1 MPFLAQMAIFEL
13 LIDIIYAN
21 WDFKEITEE
30 KELSLLLRLIY
41 EMTQNI
47 FRQQLN
53 MIMNINVSSMQL
65 IFELQK

>member
-1 MPFLAQMAIFEL
+1 MPFLAQMAISEL
-13 LIDIIYAN
+13 LIDIIYTN

-30 KELSLLLRLIY
+30 KELSFLLRLIY

-53 MIMNINVSSMQL
+53 MSINVL
-65 IFELQK
+65 

>member
-21 WDFKEITEE
+21 WDFKEMTEE
-30 KELSLLLRLIY
+30 KKLSLLLRLIY

-53 MIMNINVSSMQL
+53 MIMNINVLSM
-65 IFELQK
+65 

>member
-21 WDFKEITEE
+21 WDFKEMTEE

-53 MIMNINVSSMQL
+53 MIMNINVLPM
-65 IFELQK
+65 

>member
-13 LIDIIYAN
+13 LIDIIYAT

-30 KELSLLLRLIY
+30 KELSFLLRLIS

-47 FRQQLN
+47 FRHQLN
-53 MIMNINVSSMQL
+53 MIMNINVLSL
-65 IFELQK
+65 

>member
-53 MIMNINVSSMQL
+53 MIMNRNVLSL
-65 IFELQK
+65 

>member
-1 MPFLAQMAIFEL
+1 MAIFEL

-21 WDFKEITEE
+21 RDFKEITEE

-41 EMTQNI
+41 EMTENI

-53 MIMNINVSSMQL
+53 MIMNINMLSMQPML
-65 IFELQK
+65 

>member
-65 IFELQK
+65 IFKLQK

>member
-13 LIDIIYAN
+13 LIDIIYAT

-30 KELSLLLRLIY
+30 KELSLLLRLIS

-53 MIMNINVSSMQL
+53 MIMNINVLSL
-65 IFELQK
+65 

>member
-1 MPFLAQMAIFEL
+1 MPFLAQMAISEL
-13 LIDIIYAN
+13 LIDIIYTN

-30 KELSLLLRLIY
+30 KELSFLLRLIY

-53 MIMNINVSSMQL
+53 MSINVLEM
-65 IFELQK
+65 

>member
-1 MPFLAQMAIFEL
+1 MPFLAQMAISEL
-13 LIDIIYAN
+13 LIDIIYTN

-30 KELSLLLRLIY
+30 KELSFLLRLIY

-53 MIMNINVSSMQL
+53 MSINML
-65 IFELQK
+65 

>member
-13 LIDIIYAN
+13 LIDIIYAT

-53 MIMNINVSSMQL
+53 MIMNINVLSL
-65 IFELQK
+65 

>member
-1 MPFLAQMAIFEL
+1 MPFLARMAISEL

-30 KELSLLLRLIY
+30 KRAFFPAEINLWNDSKH
-41 EMTQNI
+41 

-53 MIMNINVSSMQL
+53 VIININVLSM
-65 IFELQK
+65 

>member
-21 WDFKEITEE
+21 WDFKEITKE

-53 MIMNINVSSMQL
+53 MIMNINVLSM
-65 IFELQK
+65 

>member
-1 MPFLAQMAIFEL
+1 MAIFEL

-21 WDFKEITEE
+21 RDFKEITEE

-41 EMTQNI
+41 EMTENI

-53 MIMNINVSSMQL
+53 MIMNINMLSM
-65 IFELQK
+65 

>member
-21 WDFKEITEE
+21 WDFKEMTEE

-53 MIMNINVSSMQL
+53 MIMNINVLSM
-65 IFELQK
+65 

>member
-21 WDFKEITEE
+21 WDFKEITKE

-53 MIMNINVSSMQL
+53 MIMNINVVSM
-65 IFELQK
+65 